1 MSAPLAARSQLPC
14 PAPVR
19 PASYTLLVPVGGAL
33 VLAAKVEAGKR
44 VAGDDDALAL
54 FADAAQ
60 SVSAPLT
67 QKTTAE

>member
-1 MSAPLAARSQLPC
+1 MSAPLAARSQLLR
-14 PAPVR
+14 PAPAR